1 MELSRN
7 VPHANVANTGERK
20 PLRGEGEG
28 CQRACHLC
36 FSTEVL
42 HSTHET
48 AHGTAAS
55 QWICRARTRRWESE
69 FLSIGPFHRYIQWPP
84 DVSEVSEHYWP
95 GYGYEFGIP
104 MHYPAGW
111 RPFYEEQPWY
121 NDPVQRGRI
130 LELLPPEIPPDSIQP

>member
-42 HSTHET
+42 HETVLHETHET
-48 AHGTAAS
+48 AAS
-55 QWICRARTRRWESE
+55 Q
-69 FLSIGPFHRYIQWPP
+69 
-84 DVSEVSEHYWP
+84 
-95 GYGYEFGIP
+95 
-104 MHYPAGW
+104 
-111 RPFYEEQPWY
+111 
-121 NDPVQRGRI
+121 
-130 LELLPPEIPPDSIQP
+130 